1 VRVGAGLS
9 SPGRALLVFSAI
21 LAAFLG
27 VTVLGIVYHERD
39 MLRNARREAQQEL
52 ELLSTL
58 LREPLLENDY
68 ASVEAFMTLWGEE
81 QEDVVALRAV
91 APDGSVLAG
100 YERQEPSDYVVRL
113 EKEVEVDGGQI
124 VTLEAVKDFTPIRR
138 SLYRLGVALIAGAV
152 AMTALL
158 GFALWYALKRF
169 AISPLEEEISR
180 REEAEEEL
188 RRTRDVLERR
198 VAERTEELSHEK
210 AMAQRYLEVAG
221 VIFVVIG
228 ADRRVRLINRK
239 GCEVLGY
246 GEEEVVGENWFE
258 KFLPERI
265 RDDVGQVFD
274 MIMAGEVDPVHY
286 FENPVLTKS
295 GEERVIAWLNALIYD
310 EEGKPE
316 AALSSG
322 EDITRRR
329 EAEEMLAYSESY
341 LRSVIEAE
349 PECVKLVAPD
359 GTLVRI
365 NPAGVAMVEAREE
378 SELLGASVFQM
389 LAPEHRESF
398 ASFLQSVCAGNPG
411 TLAFDIIGLKG
422 ARRSLESHAVPF
434 RDDRRGQTLMLAVT
448 RDVTERRRLEE
459 SLHQARKMEA
469 LGTLTGGIAHDF
481 NNILSAII
489 GFGET
494 LEMDLAPGDPKRPY
508 LQQMLAAA
516 EKGANLTHSLMA
528 FGRKLVIKPM
538 PVKLNSL
545 VEGVKDI
552 VANLVGDGV
561 GLDVTLAEPSL
572 TVMADASHIE
582 QAIINLATNA
592 RDAMPYGGTLS
603 ISASE
608 AVIDADFIR
617 SRGFGK
623 PGRYG
628 LLSVS
633 DTGIGMDESTR
644 RRIFEPFFT
653 TKGQGMGTGLG
664 LSMVYG
670 IVKQHGGYI
679 DVRSELGKGSTFDI
693 YLPLVKIGERKAETG
708 VGEARLEGGSETV
721 LVAEDDAAVRSIMR
735 DVLERFGYKVYE
747 AADGAQAVR
756 AFERHKDEI
765 ELLVLD
771 VVMPG
776 LGGKEAYDRIREMR
790 PDVKALFTS
799 GQVSEM
805 INRDVV
811 GRGLEF
817 LPKPASPRQL
827 IRKVREVLD
836 RKT

>member
-274 MIMAGEVDPVHY
+274 MIMAGDVDPVHY

-310 EEGKPE
+310 EEGKLE

>member
-1 VRVGAGLS
+1 MRVGAGLS